1 MRLQFQILGL
11 VGANFVALSL
21 SLGHCQLPAVATITP
36 PADVAVATETAE
48 ITAYEKKFF
57 ERSFEGESNDR
68 RLDRL
73 ESFIF
78 GVKNSG
84 APTTRIG
91 KIAAVVPLPTTPP
104 AGASTGRSTTTSPA
118 AGRTGARSAGS
129 GNGQTA
135 EEPLLDSPGNYPHIT
150 ALEGEMLGQTYEGH
164 SLNERLSRLET
175 KAFGAPSKS
184 KDFEERTDAIDQ
196 YQQAKR
202 IPKPM
207 TIGNPMGLGSLA
219 EEAHR
224 MDDADEDPGD
234 IVRRQTIQQELAV
247 AQRTTPPSHEERTL
261 NRIAWCEQQIFGH
274 ASPELHLL
282 QRLHNLNH
290 ELFPKDKE
298 KDIQLM
304 DRIDVIVREVVLRQH
319 PHQPST

>member
-1 MRLQFQILGL
+1 MRSQVQILAL
-11 VGANFVALSL
+11 VGANILALSIY
-21 SLGHCQLPAVATITP
+21 LGPCQLPALATISP
-36 PADVAVATETAE
+36 PADVAIATETAE

-57 ERSFEGESNDR
+57 ERSFDGEPNDR

-78 GVKNSG
+78 GTKNTG

-91 KIAAVVPLPTTPP
+91 KIAAVVPLPTTSTTPP
-104 AGASTGRSTTTSPA
+104 AGSGAGRSSASST
-118 AGRTGARSAGS
+118 AGHNGAQNTNR
-129 GNGQTA
+129 

-196 YQQAKR
+196 FQQAKR

-247 AQRTTPPSHEERTL
+247 AQKTTPPSHEERTL

-304 DRIDVIVREVVLRQH
+304 DRIDVIVKEVVLRQH